1 MRTSRAPTLEPLMP
15 SMSMDVPLTIPA
27 ILRRL
32 GTHFG
37 DKSVVS
43 RRGEGALHRATYQE
57 LLTRAGRLAGAL
69 RQLGI
74 GAGDRVATLGWNHDR
89 HLEAYYA
96 IPAMGS
102 VLHTLNLRLH
112 ADELAFIATD
122 AGDRILIVDDDL
134 LPLAQSFLARTPIE
148 TVIVVRSSDTPLPSG
163 MLDYEELLATADP
176 ATLDADVE
184 ESAPAAMCYTSGTT
198 GRSKGVVYSH
208 RAVALHSLTLGLAD
222 NFGLREADTVMPV
235 VPMFHANAW
244 GLPYGAAIVGA
255 NLVLPGRQL
264 DARSLRELLATERV
278 TFAAGVPTVWN
289 SLLQLLDAEPAA
301 ADLSALRTMLVGGAA
316 VPESLLRGFGERHG
330 LEIVHSWGMTELAP
344 MGTIARLPSRL
355 AHATPE
361 VRYRYRATQGTPAPF
376 IEIRARGDEGLIP
389 WDGEEMG
396 ELEIRGPWVAA
407 GYHGAGLGG
416 PAFTEDGWFRTGD
429 IVAIDA
435 FGGIEIRDR
444 AKDLVKSGG
453 EWISSVALENRLMNH
468 PDVLEAAVISV
479 PHPRWQERPL
489 AAVVLKE
496 RREVTVDALLTWL
509 ADGIPRWWVP
519 DALVFI
525 EAIPRTSTGKFLKSA
540 LRERYQGWYTSA

>member
-1 MRTSRAPTLEPLMP
+1 MP
-15 SMSMDVPLTIPA
+15 SLSMDLPLTIPA

-32 GTHFG
+32 RTHFG
-37 DKSVVS
+37 DKTVVS
-43 RRGEGALHRATYQE
+43 RRGEGALHQTTYRQMLE
-57 LLTRAGRLAGAL
+57 RSAKLAGAL

-74 GAGDRVATLGWNHDR
+74 DAGDRVATLCWNHDR

-96 IPAMGS
+96 VPAMGA

-112 ADELAFIATD
+112 ADELAFIASD

-148 TVIVVRSSDTPLPSG
+148 TVIVVGTTDAPVPAG
-163 MLDYEELLATADP
+163 MRDYEGVLAAAAPMALETE
-176 ATLDADVE
+176 VE
-184 ESAPAAMCYTSGTT
+184 ETSAAAMCYTSGTT

-264 DARSLRELLATERV
+264 DARSLRELLGSQRV
-278 TFAAGVPTVWN
+278 SFTAGVPTVWN
-289 SLLQLLDAEPAA
+289 SLLQLLDAEPGVV
-301 ADLSALRTMLVGGAA
+301 DLSSIRAMLVGGAA
-316 VPESLLRGFGERHG
+316 VPESLLRGFGERHAI
-330 LEIVHSWGMTELAP
+330 EIIHAWGMTELAP
-344 MGTIARLPSRL
+344 LGTIARVPTRL
-355 AHATPE
+355 ANASLE
-361 VRYRYRATQGTPAPF
+361 ARYRYRATQGTPAPF
-376 IEIRARGDEGLIP
+376 IEIRARSEAGLIP
-389 WDGEEMG
+389 WDGEAMG
-396 ELEIRGPWVAA
+396 ELEVRGPWVAA
-407 GYHGAGLGG
+407 GYHGAGIGAA
-416 PAFTEDGWFRTGD
+416 AFTDDGWFRTGD
-429 IVAIDA
+429 IVAIDP

-453 EWISSVALENRLMNH
+453 EWISSVELEKRLMDH
-468 PDVLEAAVISV
+468 PDVLEAAVIAV
-479 PHPRWQERPL
+479 PHPRWQERPF

-496 RREVTVDALLTWL
+496 ARATAPEVLLAWV
-509 ADGIPRWWVP
+509 ADGVPRWWVP

-525 EAIPRTSTGKFLKSA
+525 DAIPRTSTGKFLKSA

>member
-1 MRTSRAPTLEPLMP
+1 MP

-37 DKSVVS
+37 DKTVVS
-43 RRGEGALHRATYQE
+43 RRGAGALHQTTYRE
-57 LLTRAGRLAGAL
+57 ILTRAGQLAGAL
-69 RQLGI
+69 RGLGI
-74 GAGDRVATLGWNHDR
+74 GAGDRVATLSWNHDR

-96 IPAMGS
+96 IPGMGA

-112 ADELAFIATD
+112 ADELAFIASD

-148 TVIVVRSSDTPLPSG
+148 RVIVVRTSDAPLPAG
-163 MLDYEELLATADP
+163 MLDYEAVLAAADP
-176 ATLDADVE
+176 IALDADVAE
-184 ESAPAAMCYTSGTT
+184 GSAAAMCYTSGTT

-208 RAVALHSLTLGLAD
+208 RAIALHSLSLGLTD
-222 NFGLREADTVMPV
+222 SFGLREADTVLPV

-244 GLPYGAAIVGA
+244 GLPFGVAIVGA
-255 NLVLPGRQL
+255 NLVLPGREL
-264 DARSLRELLATERV
+264 CAPSVRDLLASQRV
-278 TFAAGVPTVWN
+278 TFTAGVPTVWN
-289 SLLQLLDAEPAA
+289 SLLQLLDAEPGA

-316 VPESLLRGFGERHG
+316 VPESLLRGFDERHG
-330 LEIVHSWGMTELAP
+330 LEIVHAWGMTELAP
-344 MGTIARLPSRL
+344 FGTIARLPSRL
-355 AHATPE
+355 AKASAD

-376 IEIRARGDEGLIP
+376 IEIRARSEQGMVP
-389 WDGEEMG
+389 WDGDAMG

-407 GYHGAGLGG
+407 GYHGSGVGG
-416 PAFTEDGWFRTGD
+416 PSFTEDGWFRTGD
-429 IVAIDA
+429 IVAIDP

-468 PDVLEAAVISV
+468 PDVLEAAVIAV

-496 RREVTVDALLTWL
+496 GREVSVEALLAWL
-509 ADGIPRWWVP
+509 ADGVPRWWVP

-525 EAIPRTSTGKFLKSA
+525 EAIPRTSTGKFLKTA
-540 LRERYQGWYTSA
+540 LRECYQGWYTSA